1 MAIRLLVIEDDAM
14 LQKLLSRGLAAD
26 GHSVTVVNSGTA
38 GLDHAHSGA
47 YDAVVLD
54 LSLPDLDGLEVAR
67 ELRAT
72 DNPIPILMLTARDQ
86 LTDRLAGFAAG
97 ADDYLIKPF
106 AVQELLARLHA
117 ITRRAGAR
125 SGDDCLTVGDLVLD
139 RRAHE
144 VRRGGQLI
152 HLAPREY
159 AVLALLMAH
168 PGQAFSRETIVER
181 VWNYS
186 FEGYSNVVD
195 TSIRRLR
202 QAVDR
207 GRAQPLIQT
216 VHGVGYKIKA
226 P

>member
-1 MAIRLLVIEDDAM
+1 MAMRLLVIEDDAM
-14 LQKLLSRGLAAD
+14 LQKLLSRSLAAE
-26 GHSVTVVNSGTA
+26 GHSVTVVHTGTA
-38 GLDHAHSGA
+38 GLDQAHSGS

-86 LTDRLAGFAAG
+86 LGDRLAGFAAG
-97 ADDYLIKPF
+97 ADDYLVKPF

-117 ITRRAGAR
+117 ITRRTGAR
-125 SGDDCLTVGDLVLD
+125 PSEDCLVVSDLVLD
-139 RRAHE
+139 RRTHE
-144 VRRGGQLI
+144 VRRAGQLI
-152 HLAPREY
+152 HLAPREF

-168 PGQAFSRETIVER
+168 PGRAFSRETITER

-195 TSIRRLR
+195 TSIKRLR
-202 QAVDR
+202 QAIDR